1 MANAPPNDDELD
13 GLLDDAFAQFDTP
26 LPKQQSQTQKK
37 KKPADTQ
44 RSLEPLSSSKST
56 DKNALSDDTNFE
68 EEFAR
73 QLAKGMEDLLKESS
87 GSDADSNVN
96 ESEMKAAIDQLL
108 KQMGTLQSDLA
119 SSSDKEAEKPDSAP
133 KATASLPQQG
143 AAQVD
148 EKSTADSSGDAQTP
162 SFQDK
167 IKATM
172 DKLKESA
179 DRADAETQGGLG
191 DMVMLEELM
200 RQMDGGGD
208 DTQLDSLV
216 DDVIGQLMS
225 KEVLEQPLKDLDK
238 QYPKYLDENKA
249 SLPTEDYERYQK
261 QHDYIKQILALFEKL
276 DDDSVNNELVVE
288 LMQKMQDCGQPP
300 KELLKTL
307 APDMELDENG
317 EVKVPEMPNCTIM

>member
-1 MANAPPNDDELD
+1 MTNIPPNDDELD
-13 GLLDDAFAQFDTP
+13 ELLDDAFEQFDATS
-26 LPKQQSQTQKK
+26 PKQQQQQQQQQASTTDMQKPTAK
-37 KKPADTQ
+37 QP
-44 RSLEPLSSSKST
+44 SSTST
-56 DKNALSDDTNFE
+56 NTKDSSADTNFE

-87 GSDADSNVN
+87 DSGADNTVN
-96 ESEMKAAIDQLL
+96 ETEMKAAIDQLL
-108 KQMGTLQSDLA
+108 KQMGTLQTDLDHA
-119 SSSDKEAEKPDSAP
+119 DAKKKTPEKSAQSP
-133 KATASLPQQG
+133 TPLSHSTEQADETKADGGSG
-143 AAQVD
+143 AAQG
-148 EKSTADSSGDAQTP
+148 T

-179 DRADAETQGGLG
+179 DRADAETESGAG
-191 DMVMLEELM
+191 DMDVLDELM
-200 RQMDGGGD
+200 RQMDGAGD

-238 QYPKYLDENKA
+238 QYPKYLEKNKD
-249 SLPTEDYERYQK
+249 SLPAEEYERYQK
-261 QHDYIKQILALFEKL
+261 QHDYVKQILALFEQL
-276 DDDSVNNELVVE
+276 DDNSVNDERIVN

-300 KELLKTL
+300 NELLKTM

-317 EVKVPEMPNCTIM
+317 EVKIPEMPNCTIM